1 MQALSANVPFCE
13 YLPDVHCT
21 HTLSFVAPSVAE
33 YVSSGH
39 STHVKTKSNKE
50 VGAEYLPAA
59 DREVGAE
66 YLPAAQIV
74 QLEARSV
81 EENPMEQREH
91 TVACDGEEYVPGL
104 QFWQNVAPTTSPY
117 VPAGQLMH

>member
-39 STHVKTKSNKE
+39 STHVKTKSN
-50 VGAEYLPAA
+50 
-59 DREVGAE
+59 REVGAE

-104 QFWQNVAPTTSPY
+104 QFWQTVAPTTSPY